1 MSSADG
7 FDDLTDKGRA
17 GRTRTDWFKEYFEAA
32 ATAGVL
38 GDPHGQLAYA
48 YLRCSS
54 SGQVEEGRSGL
65 PRQLQHVTEVAIA
78 HHLKI
83 TWDTVFFD
91 DHSGF
96 EFEDRPGL
104 SLLRQA
110 AQRPR
115 RPSHVLIMEYLD
127 RLSRNAKWHQGYLL
141 DEFARLG
148 IKILFWKAFGSD
160 IERAV
165 MGAISEQG
173 MRDEIARMV
182 EGTRFKAKSGRVTA
196 KVRKYGYIFVD
207 GDGQPTEKAR
217 KDTHYA
223 LHPEESRIMA
233 FAYERIVFDGW
244 SVYQVCEYLEQT
256 GVPTRRNAKH
266 WHTATVADLL
276 RDPIYKGEFCAN
288 RVHYERVINPQTG
301 KATIKQIQ
309 RPPEE
314 WIRVSVPAVVTPE
327 VWQMAQDQI
336 TKKRKTAS
344 RNLRRE
350 RLLSGYLVCA
360 RCGSSFQGA
369 GGNQQHPNLYY
380 YCRSWAEIPSV
391 RRLVYCG
398 SPTVFSRVLDAHV
411 WHSIMSII
419 LAPDLVALGLGE
431 EAAAERRAGYAQ
443 QADYLT
449 GQIRRK
455 EQERTRWE
463 EAYAAGYLTMD
474 EWGDK
479 HRAIQADIAGARAGL
494 RKIEKDLLEVGK
506 LELQRQMAITFFER
520 LRHKGV
526 SLDMPFADKR
536 QVLSLLLDRVVV
548 DSVEKWYRLE
558 GTIRGTFTY
567 SEDAPGA
574 SGGSESQFAVSLPI
588 TESVESASVLLC
600 P

>member
-1 MSSADG
+1 MITPADNP
-7 FDDLTDKGRA
+7 DELADKGRA
-17 GRTRTDWFKEYFEAA
+17 GRTRTDWFKEYFEAS

-65 PRQLQHVTEVAIA
+65 PRQLQHVTEVAVA
-78 HHLKI
+78 HQLKV
-83 TWDTVFFD
+83 TWDTIFFD

-110 AQRPR
+110 AQQPR
-115 RPSHVLIMEYLD
+115 RPSNVLVMEYLD

-196 KVRKYGYIFVD
+196 KVRKFGFTFVD

-233 FAYERIVFDGW
+233 FAYERIVADGW

-256 GVPTRRNAKH
+256 GVPTRRNATH
-266 WHTATVADLL
+266 WHPATVGDLL
-276 RDPIYKGEFCAN
+276 RDPIYKGEFIAN
-288 RVHYERVINPQTG
+288 RFYFQRVTNPETG
-301 KATIKQIQ
+301 RTTLQQSQ
-309 RPPEE
+309 RPEAE
-314 WIRVSVPAVVTPE
+314 WIRVPVPAIVTPE
-327 VWQMAQDQI
+327 VWAMAQDLI

-360 RCGSSFQGA
+360 RCGASFQGA
-369 GGNQQHPNLYY
+369 GGSQQHPTLYY
-380 YCRSWAEIPSV
+380 YCRSWTAIPSV
-391 RRLVYCG
+391 RRLVYCQ

-411 WHSIMSII
+411 WRSIMSII

-431 EAAAERRAGYAQ
+431 EAVAERRAGYTQ

-449 GQIRRK
+449 GLIRRK
-455 EQERTRWE
+455 DQERTRWE

-474 EWGDK
+474 EWGGK
-479 HRAIQADIAGARAGL
+479 HQAIQADIAGARAGL
-494 RKIEKDLLEVGK
+494 RKIEAALAEVGK
-506 LELQRQMAITFFER
+506 LELQRQMAIAFFER
-520 LRHKGV
+520 LRQRGISV
-526 SLDMPFADKR
+526 DMPFADKR

-574 SGGSESQFAVSLPI
+574 PGGPEGQLAVSSPV
-588 TESVESASVLLC
+588 TESVESASV